1 MYNVAIDV
9 GNWKVKMLEDK
20 IFDNGIQ
27 FFDSKPTLEIHT
39 GFLNGK
45 WFKAEETRKSMQQ
58 DFLKDD
64 YLLYLI
70 AVALAKEDLVSEN
83 EIHLI
88 LGTPFTNYA
97 HQASRLKSYFDR
109 KEVLEYQYEG
119 KNYCFKIRKVT
130 VYPQSFSAIAPYIA
144 YYSDTNLL
152 VVDIGSK
159 TVDVLKMENAVPI
172 ESESGTFEFGT
183 IVLLSMISNQLMRN
197 FSREFPE
204 KEIEKVLVGNKTNLN
219 DEVVLQIKEVCKE
232 YSNKLIA
239 LLQERGFDMDYSE
252 VFFIG
257 GGASVIRE
265 YLEVNEN
272 YSFDSNIFANVE
284 GYMYLFQMQQETEV

>member
-9 GNWKVKMLEDK
+9 GNWKVKMMGGK

-27 FFDSKPTLEIHT
+27 IFDSKPTLEIHT

-58 DFLKDD
+58 DFLEDD
-64 YLLYLI
+64 YLLYLV
-70 AVALAKEDLVSEN
+70 AVALAKEDLGN
-83 EIHLI
+83 EDELHLI

-97 HQASRLKSYFDR
+97 YQANRLKSYFDG
-109 KEVLEYQYEG
+109 KQVLEYQYEG
-119 KNYCFKIRKVT
+119 KNYCFKIKKVT
-130 VYPQSFSAIAPYIA
+130 VYPQSFSAIVPYIS

-159 TVDVLKMENAVPI
+159 TVDVLKIENAVPI
-172 ESESGTFEFGT
+172 ESESSTFEFGT

-204 KEIEKVLVGNKTNLN
+204 KEIEKVFIGDKTNLN

-239 LLQERGFDMDYSE
+239 HLQERGFDMDFTKVY
-252 VFFIG
+252 FLG

-265 YLEVNEN
+265 YLKLNEN

-284 GYMYLFQMQQETEV
+284 GYMYLFQIQQETEA